1 MATKCVLY
9 FSSSMSDRFSHYT
22 PTDDMTQ
29 MPPLPQFVSE
39 DPLQNH
45 PSQPPAYQ
53 WPQESSTQRFPQSQG
68 HPTVNT
74 WPPIITTPRTRPNV
88 IPRSLTYPTTY
99 PISHRDTRSH
109 STFHSANSRGF
120 VHSPP
125 LIPANCFDTVAMPT
139 FNDALPHSRHH
150 GPSLDF
156 GHGHLT
162 PEHTYFN
169 PVITSGLPTPHTM
182 SNICDYSLPLP
193 EMGFQRS
200 PMAYPSPQLNQIFP
214 EVDYV
219 DNSLSYSNPPSSSGD
234 DGLSASPTELRNRV
248 PPQPT
253 APSIQPLVFTVP
265 LSAVEFPS
273 HPSGNDGHFFQC
285 LWNQCGVWITSDKEA
300 LKWHFKH
307 RHGVSLN
314 NTSDGTNCEWSG
326 CAVPLQMGN
335 LHRHIEAHLRLQ
347 WKCSVCK
354 RQYTRPD
361 SVISHARRHQD
372 RCQLAHPA
380 SIPSVMAYRAEIN
393 EGGWVTLTKVLST

>member
-1 MATKCVLY
+1 MASRAQHPAFPSV
-9 FSSSMSDRFSHYT
+9 SRT
-22 PTDDMTQ
+22 PYRKYLAAVCTSCGFV
-29 MPPLPQFVSE
+29 PPWCLA
-39 DPLQNH
+39 DIH
-45 PSQPPAYQ
+45 
-53 WPQESSTQRFPQSQG
+53 R
-68 HPTVNT
+68 
-74 WPPIITTPRTRPNV
+74 ITTTLRAQSNV

-99 PISHRDTRSH
+99 PISHRDTRNH
-109 STFHSANSRGF
+109 STFHSGNSCGF

-125 LIPANCFDTVAMPT
+125 LIPANHFDAVVMPT
-139 FNDALPHSRHH
+139 FNDALPHSRHY

-156 GHGHLT
+156 GHWNLT
-162 PEHTYFN
+162 PEHTHLN
-169 PVITSGLPTPHTM
+169 PVITSGLPVPSSM
-182 SNICDYSLPLP
+182 SNMCDYPLFP

-200 PMAYPSPQLNQIFP
+200 PTAHPSSQLSHFFP

-219 DNSLSYSNPPSSSGD
+219 GNSLSYSSPPSSSG
-234 DGLSASPTELRNRV
+234 DGLSASPTEMWNRV

-253 APSIQPLVFTVP
+253 APPVQPLVFTVP

-273 HPSGNDGHFFQC
+273 HPSGSDDHFFQC

-300 LKWHFKH
+300 LKRHFKY

-314 NTSDGTNCEWSG
+314 NTSAGTNCAWFG

-347 WKCSVCK
+347 WKCSVCEK
-354 RQYTRPD
+354 QYTRPD

-372 RCQLAHPA
+372 RCQPAHPA

-393 EGGWVTLTKVLST
+393 EGGWVTLTKVL